1 MDAADPGGLPR
12 VVTAV
17 EQRLDGH
24 LAALLNSAGTAL
36 KRPDGA
42 GLGVVD
48 APTAVWQQVLAVN
61 CRPPRR

>member
-1 MDAADPGGLPR
+1 M
-12 VVTAV
+12 VTAV

-36 KRPDGA
+36 KRADGA

-48 APTAVWQQVLAVN
+48 TPTAVWQQVLAVN